1 MCLCLV
7 VSIQFF
13 FLFSQYSGHDSHMN
27 RFGLWIV
34 TRFEA
39 TTCRLLC
46 LSVSL
51 CHSITICVWAT
62 KPTNSFALDQASVRD
77 ININIMICLLLLFVC
92 FCWQLICNMCVCF
105 VAIWLAIKWIKICL
119 HLRNNFTFVM
129 QLQSEGFFSIF
140 SDFNC
145 ESIGLR
151 LGSFAANRG
160 LPIYLRLRHGLKS
173 KPGRNLSHFSA
184 PSWGDLSGKEPV

>member
-1 MCLCLV
+1 MSGCIYPV
-7 VSIQFF
+7 F

-46 LSVSL
+46 LSL

-62 KPTNSFALDQASVRD
+62 KPTNGFALDQASVRD
-77 ININIMICLLLLFVC
+77 INIMICLLLLFVC
-92 FCWQLICNMCVCF
+92 LFVFVDSWFVICVCF
-105 VAIWLAIKWIKICL
+105 VAIWPAIKWIKICL